1 MSDSDPELL
10 ARFVEDGCEDSFA
23 SLVRRYLGLVYA
35 AALRQVQSPQLA
47 EEIAQSVFLDLAR
60 NAPRLAKTTI
70 LPAWLYEVTRRTAID
85 TIRREVRRQRREQT
99 ASEMNTLSNDT
110 ENWLQIA
117 PLLDDAM
124 QALEELD
131 RNALLLRF
139 FDNQSL
145 RAVGT
150 ALGISEDAAQKRVRR
165 ALDQLR
171 DLLAQRGVAVASGG
185 LAGLLSSQA
194 APAVS
199 ETLVASIATA
209 ALKITP
215 NTIAR
220 LGGRAALVSG
230 LRGLLEFGRGP
241 LWTTGALTVAL
252 LGGLTWLA
260 ARNAT
265 SRGPASSLSQSK
277 IGGGSPLEIDPST
290 SLASPVVAEIL
301 PDPLDL
307 LVGVARARQQ
317 VVSGVTEFSIT
328 TTIVGEKSMRDQ
340 TNEVQV
346 KVLFAGGKLRSE
358 SVGKEYSYTV
368 GRLACLWSR

>member
-10 ARFVEDGCEDSFA
+10 ARFVADGCEDSFA
-23 SLVRRYLGLVYA
+23 NLVRRYLGLVYA

-60 NAPRLAKTTI
+60 SAPRLAKTTI

-99 ASEMNTLSNDT
+99 ASEMNTLTNDT

-165 ALDQLR
+165 A
-171 DLLAQRGVAVASGG
+171 
-185 LAGLLSSQA
+185 
-194 APAVS
+194 
-199 ETLVASIATA
+199 
-209 ALKITP
+209 
-215 NTIAR
+215 
-220 LGGRAALVSG
+220 
-230 LRGLLEFGRGP
+230 
-241 LWTTGALTVAL
+241 
-252 LGGLTWLA
+252 
-260 ARNAT
+260 
-265 SRGPASSLSQSK
+265 
-277 IGGGSPLEIDPST
+277 
-290 SLASPVVAEIL
+290 
-301 PDPLDL
+301 
-307 LVGVARARQQ
+307 
-317 VVSGVTEFSIT
+317 
-328 TTIVGEKSMRDQ
+328 
-340 TNEVQV
+340 
-346 KVLFAGGKLRSE
+346 
-358 SVGKEYSYTV
+358 
-368 GRLACLWSR
+368 